1 MTAGATISPAE
12 ADERTAALKLT
23 FSHLDPET
31 RLARVAG
38 GLELIDR
45 GEMDPAGILVARIE
59 GRVIG
64 AVVAAPVPG
73 AGAAIWPPQ
82 VEPGIPSAVADEL
95 ARRAVDWLRT
105 RGVKLAQALLGPEDA
120 PLAGPLLRAGFRRAT
135 SLWYLRHDLELPAGL
150 LGERER
156 LTYSTYAALGPAA
169 FEPVLARTYEGT
181 QDCPEISDARTAPEA
196 LAGHMADGFDPKH
209 WWLAHVPCPSLAR
222 QAYPDK
228 PDAQAKDREAVGL
241 LLVNPAVDGEGWE
254 IAYVGVA
261 AEHRRHG
268 YGRELVLK
276 ALIEAKAAGQP
287 SVTLAVDARNAPARE
302 LYRRLGFESTES
314 REVLLAVWR

>member
-45 GEMDPAGILVARIE
+45 GELDPAGILVARID
-59 GRVIG
+59 GRLVG

-82 VEPGIPSAVADEL
+82 VEPGVAPAVADDL
-95 ARRAVDWLRT
+95 ACRAADWLRGQ
-105 RGVKLAQALLGPEDA
+105 GVKLAQALLAPEDA
-120 PLAGPLLRAGFRRAT
+120 PLAGPLLRTGFRRAT
-135 SLWYLRHDLELPAGL
+135 ALWYLGHDLELPAGL
-150 LGERER
+150 LAEPER
-156 LTYSTYAALGPAA
+156 LTYSTFAAAGPEAFAA
-169 FEPVLARTYEGT
+169 VLARTYEGT

-196 LAGHMADGFDPKH
+196 LAGHMAGGFDPNN
-209 WWLAHVPCPSLAR
+209 WWLAAVGG
-222 QAYPDK
+222 
-228 PDAQAKDREAVGL
+228 ETVGL
-241 LLVNPAVDGEGWE
+241 LLVNPAVDGGGWE

-261 AEHRRHG
+261 AEHRRRG

-276 ALIEAKAAGQP
+276 ALVEAKAAGQS

-302 LYRRLGFESTES
+302 LYRRLGFEPHES

>member
-1 MTAGATISPAE
+1 MTAGVSISPAE

-45 GEMDPAGILVARIE
+45 GEMDPAGILVARID

-82 VEPGIPSAVADEL
+82 VDQGIAPAVADEL
-95 ARRAVDWLRT
+95 AGRAVDWLRT
-105 RGVKLAQALLGPEDA
+105 QGVKLAQALLGPEDA

-135 SLWYLRHDLELPAGL
+135 SLWYLRHDLELPASL

-156 LTYSTYAALGPAA
+156 LTYSTFAALGPTA
-169 FEPVLARTYEGT
+169 FEPALARTYEGT

-196 LAGHMADGFDPKH
+196 LAGHMADGFDPNH
-209 WWLAHVPCPSLAR
+209 WWLASLRIDPGGA
-222 QAYPDK
+222 PE
-228 PDAQAKDREAVGL
+228 PVGL

-261 AEHRRHG
+261 AEHRRRG

>member
-1 MTAGATISPAE
+1 MTAGATIAPAE

-45 GEMDPAGILVARIE
+45 GEMDPAGILVARIG

-82 VEPGIPSAVADEL
+82 VEPGIAAAVADEL
-95 ARRAVDWLRT
+95 AGRAVDWLQT
-105 RGVKLAQALLGPEDA
+105 QGVKLAQALLGPEDA

-156 LTYSTYAALGPAA
+156 LTYSTFSALGPAA

-196 LAGHMADGFDPKH
+196 LAGHMADGFDPNH
-209 WWLAHVPCPSLAR
+209 WWLASRRVDPGGVPEP
-222 QAYPDK
+222 
-228 PDAQAKDREAVGL
+228 VGL

-268 YGRELVLK
+268 YGRELALK

-302 LYRRLGFESTES
+302 LYRRLGFEPTES